1 MESEQINQSEQNNQN
16 DQIIQNAKMTTKQ
29 NVWQAVKFAL
39 FSSSAG
45 LIELGSFTLLNELT
59 PLPYWPCY
67 LIALILS
74 VLWNFTLN
82 RQFTFKS
89 ASNVPIAMMKI
100 AAYYMVFTPL
110 STWGG
115 QMVSNL
121 GVNEYIILAVTMI
134 TNLLTEFC
142 VYRFWV
148 FRKTMNTNKLALKQK
163 AKVEKSNLTE

>member
-1 MESEQINQSEQNNQN
+1 
-16 DQIIQNAKMTTKQ
+16 MTTKQ

-121 GVNEYIILAVTMI
+121 GVNEYIILAVTMV

>member
-1 MESEQINQSEQNNQN
+1 
-16 DQIIQNAKMTTKQ
+16 MTTKQ

-121 GVNEYIILAVTMI
+121 GVNEYIILAVTMV

-163 AKVEKSNLTE
+163 AKAEKSDLTE